1 MGMRRRVKR
10 IHFVGIGGIGQS
22 GIAEVLRA
30 QDFTVSG
37 SDLAAGAMVNRL
49 RSQDIEVTV
58 PHQAEA
64 VDGADVCV
72 VSTAIPPTNPEVI
85 RANELSIPV
94 IRRAEM
100 LAELIRLQTGLCV
113 AGQHGKTTTTSMV
126 AEVLTAGG
134 LDPTVINGGVLASLG
149 SNARYG
155 KGSYLVCEAD
165 ESDGSFLSLSPTY
178 SIITNLAGAD
188 HLENW
193 PGGMP
198 ELQEAFLRFANSVPF
213 YGQNV
218 LCHDDP
224 YLREMLPDLTRPYVT
239 YGLGATADYQGTD
252 LEYGPGWT
260 AFSVAHHG
268 QDLGRIRMP
277 VLGAHNVRN
286 ALAAAAMGIELGVEM
301 TAIRSALEQFAGVGR
316 RFEIAGEV
324 NGVMVVHD
332 YGHHPTEIEAVL
344 KAARR
349 AWPQRPIRALFQPH
363 RYSRFRDQWDE
374 FTACFDAA
382 QNVVVSDVYAAGEAP
397 IEGVHPEAFAE
408 AARRRGHRGVRY
420 AGHVSDAA
428 IELSAEAESG
438 EILILF
444 GAGDIH
450 RQVSPVMG
458 RLEGGTG

>member
-1 MGMRRRVKR
+1 MGMRRSVKR

-30 QDFTVSG
+30 QEFTVSG
-37 SDLAAGAMVNRL
+37 SDLAAGALVNRL

-72 VSTAIPPTNPEVI
+72 VSTAIPPTNPEVQ
-85 RANELSIPV
+85 RAHEMGIPV

-100 LAELIRLQTGLCV
+100 LGELIRLQTGLCV

-178 SIITNLAGAD
+178 AIITNLAGAD
-188 HLENW
+188 HLETW

-213 YGQNV
+213 YGRIV

-224 YLREMLPDLTRPYVT
+224 YLREMLPDLSRPHVT
-239 YGLGATADYQGTD
+239 YGLGATADYQGVD
-252 LEYGPGWT
+252 LEFGPGWT
-260 AFSVAHHG
+260 AFSIHHRE
-268 QDLGRIRMP
+268 QTLGRVRMP

-286 ALAAAAMGIELGVEM
+286 ALAAAAMGTELGVPFE
-301 TAIRSALEQFAGVGR
+301 AIRSALENFAGVGR

-324 NGVMVVHD
+324 NGIMVVHD
-332 YGHHPTEIEAVL
+332 YGHHPTEIDAVL

-363 RYSRFRDQWDE
+363 RFSRFRDQWDD

-382 QNVVVSDVYAAGEAP
+382 QAVVVSDVYAAGEAP
-397 IEGVHPEAFAE
+397 IAGIDSDAFAE
-408 AARRRGHRGVRY
+408 AARRRGHRGVTC
-420 AGHVSDAA
+420 AGQVSEAA
-428 IELSAEAESG
+428 AQLADQAQSG

-450 RQVSPVMG
+450 RQVSPLMG
-458 RLEGGTG
+458 RSAGGAA

>member
-1 MGMRRRVKR
+1 MGMRREVKR

-30 QDFTVSG
+30 QDFKVSG
-37 SDLAAGAMVNRL
+37 SDLAAGAMVTRL

-72 VSTAIPPTNPEVI
+72 VSSAIPPSNPEI
-85 RANELSIPV
+85 QRAHELGIPV

-100 LAELIRLQTGLCV
+100 LGELIRLQTGLCV

-178 SIITNLAGAD
+178 AIITNLAGAD
-188 HLENW
+188 HLETW

-213 YGQNV
+213 YGRIV

-224 YLREMLPDLTRPYVT
+224 YLREMLPSLTRPHVT
-239 YGLGATADYQGTD
+239 YGLGATADYQAME

-260 AFSVAHHG
+260 AFSIHHRG
-268 QDLGRIRMP
+268 EDLGRIRMP

-286 ALAAAAMGIELGVEM
+286 ALAAAAMGMELGVEV
-301 TAIRSALEQFAGVGR
+301 ASIRSALEQFAGVGR

-324 NGVMVVHD
+324 GGVMVVHD

-374 FTACFDAA
+374 FTACFDDA
-382 QNVVVSDVYAAGEAP
+382 QAVVVSDVYSAGEAP
-397 IEGVHPEAFAE
+397 IDGVDSPSFAE
-408 AARRRGHRGVRY
+408 AARSRGHRGVAY
-420 AGHVSDAA
+420 AGHVATAA
-428 IELSAEAESG
+428 EQLAAQAEAG

-450 RQVSPVMG
+450 RQVPPLME
-458 RLEGGTG
+458 RLEGGAA